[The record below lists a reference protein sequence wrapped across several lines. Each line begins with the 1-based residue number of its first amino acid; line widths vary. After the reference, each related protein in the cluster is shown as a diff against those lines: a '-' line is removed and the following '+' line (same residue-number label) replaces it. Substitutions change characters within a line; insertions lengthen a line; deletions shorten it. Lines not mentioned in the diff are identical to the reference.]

1 MFSALAIEHIAV
13 PRNVG
18 PLEGA
23 THQGVAGVPGDGP
36 HMILWFQVENG
47 QIQRAAYATYGCPAA
62 VASGSITATLL
73 IGRTVEQALLLTAED
88 IIRVLQG
95 LPEGKEEC
103 AQLAATAVQKAFQK
117 EKNT

>member
-1 MFSALAIEHIAV
+1 MFSALAADHITV

-23 THQGVAGVPGDGP
+23 THRGVAGVPGDGP
-36 HMILWFQVENG
+36 HMILWFEVADG
-47 QIQRAAYATYGCPAA
+47 CIQRAVYATYGCPAA

-73 IGRTVEQALLLTAED
+73 TGRTVKQALLLTAED

-95 LPEGKEEC
+95 LPEGKEDC
-103 AQLAATAVQKAFQK
+103 AQLAATALRNAFRE
-117 EKNT
+117 EKN